1 MLRGATTSG
10 KKKRQTARTFARKY
24 GGAGRGASRNAP
36 TLGYNVGPNRLPA
49 GSFVRFT
56 ELLERWQ
63 QDASDARTAT
73 EYSVRLPLDAAA
85 RLHALADLFPGRTRE
100 QLITDLLGAALHE
113 LAAAI
118 PYVQGKKVISNDE
131 HGDPLYEDVGLT
143 PRLIELTRKHRKKLE
158 AELEKR

>member
-1 MLRGATTSG
+1 MAARSASSRG
-10 KKKRQTARTFARKY
+10 
-24 GGAGRGASRNAP
+24 
-36 TLGYNVGPNRLPA
+36 LD
-49 GSFVRFT
+49 VRFT

-63 QDASDARTAT
+63 QDASGTRTAA

-85 RLHALADLFPGRTRE
+85 RLHALADIFPGRTRE
-100 QLITDLLGAALHE
+100 QLITDLLGVALQE

-131 HGDPLYEDVGLT
+131 QGDPLYEDVGLT
-143 PRLIELTRKHRKKLE
+143 PRMIELTRKHRKKLE